1 MSDIELLKYDLCGRI
16 PFNTYV
22 EVEKYHTGI
31 LKGVDSG
38 TVSTD
43 RGINYPIGM
52 VKPYLRSMS
61 TMTDEE
67 KNECC
72 AIFNNSMYQ
81 FEVDKYGDVSST
93 KETVE
98 RENIYYDIEL
108 MDEWIKW
115 LNKHHFDFRGLI
127 GKGQALE
134 ALEGMYNI

>member
-1 MSDIELLKYDLCGRI
+1 MGDIELLKYDLCGRI
-16 PFNTYV
+16 PYGFVIHRKSDNSDI
-22 EVEKYHTGI
+22 K
-31 LKGVDSG
+31 
-38 TVSTD
+38 
-43 RGINYPIGM
+43 INDIADFAHFLEYSDGEEF
-52 VKPYLRSMS
+52 KPYLRSMS

-67 KNECC
+67 KSECC

-115 LNKHHFDFRGLI
+115 LNKHHFDYRGLI
-127 GKGQALE
+127 GKGLALE
-134 ALEGMYNI
+134 AKEGMYE